1 MIRLHEHAGSP
12 SSMQWAG
19 GTTLSW
25 PTTRMY
31 FLSYVCWAQCV
42 RLSVYGC
49 RRLGVDYVTTS
60 AMQCPHKIQ
69 KTKRKSKI
77 SGKSK
82 PPCSIM
88 LGMLCIGLWTDP
100 S

>member
-49 RRLGVDYVTTS
+49 RPRCRLCNYFRD
-60 AMQCPHKIQ
+60 AMSSQNSKNETKIEN
-69 KTKRKSKI
+69 KR
-77 SGKSK
+77 
-82 PPCSIM
+82 
-88 LGMLCIGLWTDP
+88 
-100 S
+100 